1 MFLVVPKNLLQKLC
15 YNLFNDFLEILSFC
29 ENTNTQPLTELAI
42 LRTKNAIEA
51 LSQILVKTVAKYLRN
66 TDQKLSGLKEKE
78 STSESQTRIYFF
90 PGVLCIM
97 F

>member
-66 TDQKLSGLKEKE
+66 TDQKEKEKE